1 MKFKYTARSTTGE
14 TAHGQMEAES
24 EIELKNMLAEQ
35 NLSLEDIETVTAP
48 VIRQQIKPGLFQ
60 KISIVDKI
68 FFAQNLQVMIR
79 AGLPMAAALKTLID
93 QTENKLLKKILND
106 INDHVVRGIT
116 LSDALAR
123 HPKVFSELFVNMI
136 RAGEKSGKLEE
147 VLGQVTVQLRK
158 NHALIAK
165 VRGALTYPII
175 VIIAMIGIGIG
186 MIVFVIPKITD
197 IFSEV
202 NATLPLPTRILI
214 GLSNFI
220 INNGLLVTLGVIILI
235 WLFMRFIKS
244 KRGRHLWHR
253 LLLKLPV
260 LNSILKKINL
270 ASFCRTFSSLIKT
283 DIPIVQAFKITA
295 STINNVIYREAIDNM
310 GDQVRQG
317 VQIASILP
325 QYPMLFPPLVVQM
338 ITVGENTGSLDKLL
352 EELAGFYEEEV
363 DQTMSTLSTI
373 IEPLLMIILGIGV
386 GSMAVAIILPLY
398 SLTQSI

>member
-1 MKFKYTARSTTGE
+1 MKFKYTARSTAGE

-35 NLSLEDIETVTAP
+35 NLSLEDVATVTEP
-48 VIRQQIKPGLFQ
+48 VIRQQVKYGLFQ
-60 KISIVDKI
+60 KISVVDKI